1 MTVLDLIANKLSL
14 VLLFKHF
21 VADTGNKFQM
31 FNIKKINDL
40 KILFSKL
47 TLTDKSS
54 NTTLNVTKR
63 QDLKFK
69 N

>member
-1 MTVLDLIANKLSL
+1 MTVLDFITNKLSL
-14 VLLFKHF
+14 LLLFKHF
-21 VADTGNKFQM
+21 VDDTGNQVQM

-47 TLTDKSS
+47 TLTDKCST
-54 NTTLNVTKR
+54 TTLNVTKR
-63 QDLKFK
+63 QDSKFK